1 MLPATV
7 GGGRTPSAAFWNYPP
22 DYGTFWRM
30 AKIQNIFAKE
40 ILDSRG
46 VPTLEVTLVLN
57 DGTKEIASV
66 PSGTSTGV
74 HEALELRDNDKNR
87 HDGKGVLK
95 AVAKVNELIAP
106 KITGMEVN
114 DQKKIDSALIALD
127 GSAQKQNLGAN
138 SLLGVSI
145 AAVKAAATSGGFE
158 LFEYLNLLAGRV
170 PLGLPVPLVNLI
182 EGGKHATGGPQFQ
195 EFHIIPIGFSRFSER
210 YEAAQKVAS
219 ALSAL
224 AAEKQLVMGYG
235 LEGGI
240 VPRLTDA
247 ADVLGV
253 LVQAVQQA
261 GYSEKEIQFG
271 IDAAASSFYHDN
283 RYELDG
289 RQFTTDKLIE
299 YIKQLFDRFAIMLIE
314 DPLAED
320 DWFGWHKATE
330 VLGKHMVVGD
340 DVFVSSKERLMRGVK
355 EQVANAIIIKPNQV
369 GTVTE
374 TLETVAAAR
383 EHGYKLV
390 CSHRSGET
398 RDSFLADLA
407 VAVGAWGIKAGAAT
421 QSEHVVKYDRLL
433 AIEKRLKR

>member
-1 MLPATV
+1 
-7 GGGRTPSAAFWNYPP
+7 
-22 DYGTFWRM
+22 M

-46 VPTLEVTLVLN
+46 IPTLEVTLVLN
-57 DGTKEIASV
+57 DGTKEITSV

-74 HEALELRDNDKNR
+74 HEALELRDGDTNR

-95 AVAKVNELIAP
+95 AVAKVNEVIAP
-106 KITGMEVN
+106 KIIGMEVSE
-114 DQKKIDSALIALD
+114 QKKIDSALIALD
-127 GSAQKQNLGAN
+127 GSPQKQTLGAN

-145 AAVKAAATSGGFE
+145 AAVKAAASSGGFE

-170 PLGLPVPLVNLI
+170 PMQLPVPLVNLM

-195 EFHIIPIGFSRFSER
+195 EFHVIPVGFSGFSQR
-210 YEAAQKVAS
+210 YEAAQKVTE
-219 ALSAL
+219 ALSSL
-224 AAEKQLVMGYG
+224 AKEKELMAGYG

-247 ADVLGV
+247 ADVLA
-253 LVQAVQQA
+253 LLTQAVARA

-271 IDAAASSFYHDN
+271 LDVAASSFYHKN

-289 RQFTTDKLIE
+289 RQLSTDKLIE
-299 YIKQLFDRFAIMLIE
+299 YIKNLCDRFPIMLVE

-320 DWFGWHKATE
+320 DWFGWHKVTE
-330 VLGKHMVVGD
+330 VLGNLVVVGD
-340 DVFVSSKERLMRGVK
+340 DLFVSSQERLMRGVTEK
-355 EQVANAIIIKPNQV
+355 VANAIIIKPNQV

-374 TLETVAAAR
+374 TLETVRVAN
-383 EHGYKLV
+383 EQGYKLV

-398 RDSFLADLA
+398 RDSFLADLS
-407 VAVGAWGIKAGAAT
+407 VGLGAWGIKAGAFSQA
-421 QSEHVVKYDRLL
+421 EHMSKYERLL
-433 AIEKRLKR
+433 AIEKKLKE